1 MFRARIVSLMILLGL
16 SVNAFAATKA
26 IKFGKL
32 WDSQKVINN
41 AVVIVDNDKVTSVTA
56 NGKIPAGAQVIDLS
70 RFTGIPGMIDSH
82 THITYY
88 WDQAPGTT
96 PRTRPAKPRNPAIT
110 VVLSQENGMK
120 SLEAGTTTLRDLNAS
135 NGMDLALR
143 DLINMGKLVGPRL
156 FVSGVGLHGP
166 RPAGNGG
173 GNRGNAAA
181 GPAPGLADTPE
192 NAKIATEEAIKAG
205 ADWVKVF

>member
-1 MFRARIVSLMILLGL
+1 MVRLLFVL
-16 SVNAFAATKA
+16 LFAVAAQAAAATKA

-32 WDSQKVINN
+32 WDGHKVIRN
-41 AVVIVDNDKVTSVTA
+41 AVIVVDNDKITSVTA

-88 WDQAPGTT
+88 WDEAPGTT

-120 SLEAGTTTLRDLNAS
+120 SLEAGTTTLRDLNAA
-135 NGMDLALR
+135 NGTDMALR

-156 FVSGVGLHGP
+156 FVSGGGLRSYKNQQGVTDP
-166 RPAGNGG
+166 
-173 GNRGNAAA
+173 
-181 GPAPGLADTPE
+181 
-192 NAKIATEEAIKAG
+192 IAEA
-205 ADWVKVF
+205 VKMVHTRVDEGV